1 MEPRVA
7 RPIMSQ
13 VGAVRR
19 MVGLIPLEFPARR
32 ERKMFE
38 RITGGIKVSSLQLCA
53 VERIVFAHMG
63 KQVGQPAT
71 LEPPQVFGRQGL
83 FIHDVV

>member
-1 MEPRVA
+1 MKPRVA
-7 RPIMSQ
+7 RPILSQ

-19 MVGLIPLEFPARR
+19 MVGLILLEFPARR
-32 ERKMFE
+32 ERETVE
-38 RITGGIKVSSLQLCA
+38 RIVGGIKVSSLQLCA
-53 VERIVFAHMG
+53 VERIVLEHTG
-63 KQVGQPAT
+63 EQVGQPAT